1 MEIIRDKLVLI
12 IGGTGSIGE
21 TLVSTLLENSFP
33 KQIRIY
39 SRDETKQFFLQKKLE
54 RYREKLRFFLGDI
67 RDKERL
73 NRAMQDVDI
82 VFHLAA
88 LKHVVACEYN
98 PFEAIKTNV
107 LGIQNLIEVCIENNI
122 EKVIFTSTDKAATPC
137 NTMGVTKLLGE
148 KLMTAANFYKGSSK
162 TVFYSVR
169 FGNVLGSRGSI
180 IPLVEDQI
188 KNEHPITLTHKDMT
202 RYIMSI
208 NKAIN
213 LIIETL
219 KIAQGG
225 EVFVLKMDCIK
236 IVDLLDVLI
245 NHFTKTYNKS
255 SAKIQIKEI
264 GLFSGEKMYEELFSI
279 EESYRTFEIEDIF
292 IIFPQITELFENIDL
307 SKYKDIKKFDIKK
320 AFNSKDA
327 QFLSKEEILD
337 FLMDSNVI

>member
-1 MEIIRDKLVLI
+1 MEIIRDKLILI

-54 RYREKLRFFLGDI
+54 RYREKLRFFIGDI

-236 IVDLLDVLI
+236 IVDLFDVLI
-245 NHFTKTYNKS
+245 NHFTKKYNKS
-255 SAKIQIKEI
+255 SKKIQIKEI

-279 EESYRTFEIEDIF
+279 EESYRTFEIENIF

-307 SKYKDIKKFDIKK
+307 SKYKGIKKFDIKK

-337 FLMDSNVI
+337 FLIDSNVI

>member
-1 MEIIRDKLVLI
+1 MEIIRDKLILI

-39 SRDETKQFFLQKKLE
+39 SRDETKQFFLKKKLDK
-54 RYREKLRFFLGDI
+54 YRDKLRFFIGDI

-208 NKAIN
+208 DKASN

-219 KIAQGG
+219 EIAQGG
-225 EVFVLKMDCIK
+225 EVFILKMDSIK

-245 NHFTKTYNKS
+245 NHFTKKYNKS
-255 SAKIQIKEI
+255 SEKIQIKEI

-337 FLMDSNVI
+337 FLTDSNVI

>member
-1 MEIIRDKLVLI
+1 MEIIRDKLILI

-54 RYREKLRFFLGDI
+54 RYREKLRFFIGDI

-137 NTMGVTKLLGE
+137 NTMGVTKLLAE

-245 NHFTKTYNKS
+245 NHFTKKYNKS
-255 SAKIQIKEI
+255 PKKIQIKEI

-279 EESYRTFEIEDIF
+279 EESYRTFEIENIF

-307 SKYKDIKKFDIKK
+307 SKYKGIKKFDIKK

-337 FLMDSNVI
+337 FLTDINVI

>member
-1 MEIIRDKLVLI
+1 MEIIRDKLILI

-21 TLVSTLLENSFP
+21 TLVSTLLENSSP

-39 SRDETKQFFLQKKLE
+39 SRDETKQFFLQKKLDK
-54 RYREKLRFFLGDI
+54 YREKLRFFIGDI

-73 NRAMQDVDI
+73 NRAIQDVDI

-122 EKVIFTSTDKAATPC
+122 EKVIYTSTDKAATPC

-180 IPLVEDQI
+180 IPLVGDQI
-188 KNEHPITLTHKDMT
+188 KNGQPITLTHKDMT

-208 NKAIN
+208 DKAIK

-225 EVFVLKMDCIK
+225 EVFILKMDIIK

-245 NHFTKTYNKS
+245 NYFTKKYKKS
-255 SAKIQIKEI
+255 SEKIQIKEI

-279 EESYRTFEIEDIF
+279 EESYRTYELEDIF
-292 IIFPQITELFENIDL
+292 IIFPQITELFEEIDL

-320 AFNSKDA
+320 PFNSKDGP
-327 QFLSKEEILD
+327 FLSKEEILD
-337 FLMDSNVI
+337 FLIDSNVI

>member
-1 MEIIRDKLVLI
+1 MEIIRDKLILI

-39 SRDETKQFFLQKKLE
+39 SRFLQKKLE
-54 RYREKLRFFLGDI
+54 RYREKLRFFIGDI

-236 IVDLLDVLI
+236 I
-245 NHFTKTYNKS
+245 KASK
-255 SAKIQIKEI
+255 KIQIKEI

-279 EESYRTFEIEDIF
+279 EESYRTFEIENIF

-307 SKYKDIKKFDIKK
+307 SKYKGIKKFDIKK
-320 AFNSKDA
+320 AFNSKEA

-337 FLMDSNVI
+337 FLIDSNVI